1 MTETAGCPSSIMIE
15 WRTHR
20 TSDPAI
26 CGGQLCAK
34 GTRVLVPVI
43 LDSLAEGASREESLL
58 PLPRCVN
65 VKLDENA
72 PAELLDDLRG
82 PAHEA
87 DTVRGEGSRAR
98 LTPGISDQGL
108 NYRLRETVRGVP
120 FTRGDRH
127 EGVMRWLGR

>member
-43 LDSLAEGASREESLL
+43 LDSLAEGASREKTSCRS
-58 PLPRCVN
+58 PCVN
-65 VKLDENA
+65 VKLDENS
-72 PAELLDDLRG
+72 PAELLDDLR
-82 PAHEA
+82 A
-87 DTVRGEGSRAR
+87 DRPMRPTRSGAKARGRA
-98 LTPGISDQGL
+98 
-108 NYRLRETVRGVP
+108 
-120 FTRGDRH
+120 
-127 EGVMRWLGR
+127 